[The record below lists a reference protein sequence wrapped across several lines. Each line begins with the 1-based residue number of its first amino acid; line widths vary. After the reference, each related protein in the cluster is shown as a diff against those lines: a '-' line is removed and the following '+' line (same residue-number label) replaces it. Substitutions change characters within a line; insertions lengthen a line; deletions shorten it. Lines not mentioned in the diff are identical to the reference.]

1 MDTKKTEQNMQP
13 AKVLVVD
20 DQLVARQLFEMYLP
34 GSPKYILADSLSS
47 ASQVEE
53 YVKYNRVDLILM
65 DILMNDGSNGL
76 EAAAAVKKISPET
89 KIVAV
94 TSMVEATWL
103 KRAEDIGIES
113 FYYKEAP
120 QETIMDVLDRTMA
133 GESVYPDTPPT
144 VPMGLA
150 GSEKFSERELDVL
163 RLMTTGMSN
172 SKIADKLNISEG
184 TVKTYIHSML
194 VKTGFENR
202 TELAIEARVRGIL
215 AHID

>member
-1 MDTKKTEQNMQP
+1 MDTKKKEQSMQP

-20 DQLVARQLFEMYLP
+20 DQLVARQLFEMYLS
-34 GSPKYILADSLSS
+34 GSPQYIIADSLSS
-47 ASQVEE
+47 ASQVQE
-53 YVKYNRVDLILM
+53 YVKYNRVHLILI
-65 DILMNDGSNGL
+65 DIIIKDGYKRI

-113 FYYKEAP
+113 FYHKDAP
-120 QETIMDVLDRTMA
+120 QEPIMDVLDRTMA

-172 SKIADKLNISEG
+172 SKIADRLNISEG

-194 VKTGFENR
+194 VKTGFDNR
-202 TELAIEARVRGIL
+202 TELALEARVRGIV

>member
-1 MDTKKTEQNMQP
+1 MDTKKKEQSMQP

-20 DQLVARQLFEMYLP
+20 DQLVARQLFEMYLS
-34 GSPKYILADSLSS
+34 GSPKYILADSLPS

-184 TVKTYIHSML
+184 TV
-194 VKTGFENR
+194 
-202 TELAIEARVRGIL
+202 
-215 AHID
+215 

>member
-1 MDTKKTEQNMQP
+1 MDTKKKEQSMQP

-20 DQLVARQLFEMYLP
+20 DQLVARQLFEMYLS

-113 FYYKEAP
+113 FYY
-120 QETIMDVLDRTMA
+120 
-133 GESVYPDTPPT
+133 
-144 VPMGLA
+144 
-150 GSEKFSERELDVL
+150 
-163 RLMTTGMSN
+163 N
-172 SKIADKLNISEG
+172 
-184 TVKTYIHSML
+184 
-194 VKTGFENR
+194 
-202 TELAIEARVRGIL
+202 
-215 AHID
+215 